1 MTSSPPS
8 APARPSLG
16 RRLVRAVLLIILVLL
31 AVVLLVVAVAGFF
44 PIHVENPV
52 VSRPAAD
59 YDDALAQIEGIQAEE
74 DELGDLF
81 PVCHSIL
88 MTHGRQVEDVIVFY
102 HGFTN
107 CPEQY
112 RQLSEAF
119 FAQGYNVYVPLA
131 PFHGRT
137 DRHGTALRDLTDE
150 DLAAHA
156 TTTADIAQGLGRRV
170 TVSGLSGGG
179 TIAAWLAQERA
190 DIALAAPNS
199 PFIGV
204 KLLPGT
210 FLNRGLANL
219 LRVLPNVHTW
229 WDPITQD
236 NNPNTAPHAYTAY
249 PLRSMGTY
257 MRLGF
262 SALADAGRTPPGAA
276 VIRMVLNDA
285 DTSVSN
291 RVAENLVT
299 AWQRGGAA
307 DADTFTFDRAQNL
320 PHDMIA
326 PQRLGAATAEVY
338 ATLIDLLTGAVGP

>member
-1 MTSSPPS
+1 MTSSPS
-8 APARPSLG
+8 SSSARPSRG
-16 RRLVRAVLLIILVLL
+16 RRIVRAIVITLLVLL
-31 AVVLLVVAVAGFF
+31 AALLLVIAVAALW
-44 PIHVENPV
+44 PIRVESPV
-52 VSRPAAD
+52 ASRPAAD
-59 YDDALAQIEGIQAEE
+59 YEDALIQIEAIWDEEAERL
-74 DELGDLF
+74 DF
-81 PVCHSIL
+81 NPVCHSIL
-88 MTHGRQVEDVIVFY
+88 LTHEQQVEHAIVFY

-112 RQLSEAF
+112 RQLAERF

-131 PFHGRT
+131 PYHGRT

-150 DLAAHA
+150 DLAAHG
-156 TTTADIAQGLGRRV
+156 TLTADIAQGLGRRV

-179 TIAAWLAQERA
+179 TIAAWLAQQRD
-190 DIALAAPNS
+190 DIALAAPTS

-204 KLLPGT
+204 KALPGV

-219 LRVLPNVHTW
+219 LRVLPNIHTW
-229 WDPITQD
+229 WDPVTRD

-262 SALADAGRTPPGAA
+262 SALADAERTPPGAA

-285 DTSVSN
+285 DLSVSN
-291 RVAENLVT
+291 RVAEALVT

-307 DADTFTFDRAQNL
+307 DAESFTFERALNL

-326 PQRLGAATAEVY
+326 PERLGPATDEVY
-338 ATLIDLLTGAVGP
+338 ATLVELLTGAVGP